1 MTKEEYMRRKK
12 IEQRKQRRRRRRI
25 KKMIRLGV
33 LAGMLLIFILLIVG
47 AVSLV
52 RFLFFRED
60 TKENQESQ
68 PVVSEE
74 VIQKESSTILT
85 AGDIMMHDPM
95 LVSNQY
101 LHEDGT
107 YDYHSVFKYIAGEY
121 EAADLAVVNFETTIA
136 DGDYTAYPRF
146 KSPEAIATA
155 LSDNYV
161 DLCLLANNHIYD
173 NQTTGLMQT
182 IQAMEENHLLYTGVR
197 KDTSEKNY
205 YVTEIDGIKIGI
217 FNYVF
222 DSGSVDGQEIS
233 INSIPV
239 SDEDAQRINTF
250 NYGGLEHYLYSEIE
264 EGLQEL
270 ETQGVEYTIAYLH
283 WGTEYETTENERQQN
298 IAKELCE
305 LGIDALIGGHPHV
318 VQPVD
323 LLTNEAGTHQMVC
336 VYSLGNH
343 LSDQRKERIDFAPE
357 GHTEDGLMVELIL
370 EKSDDGQVSLT
381 GMEFIPTWVYKSGS
395 SDNPNYYILPLNDM
409 ETLLKETADLGIE
422 TEAKQSLARTNASIG
437 EGAAKIEAALPIAAK

>member
-1 MTKEEYMRRKK
+1 MVPQFGPYKS
-12 IEQRKQRRRRRRI
+12 QRLFHPRY
-25 KKMIRLGV
+25 
-33 LAGMLLIFILLIVG
+33 ILLIGFVTVAVTEQQDGVG
-47 AVSLV
+47 MFFPYRFILPEFRTHGRHIGTDNGGILV
-52 RFLFFRED
+52 LLLFYDLFLRFLHQQVGEQVGG
-60 TKENQESQ
+60 EAGL
-68 PVVSEE
+68 
-74 VIQKESSTILT
+74 IL
-85 AGDIMMHDPM
+85 GDIPRYPHPLPLLPAHFARLHPIYAVDDGHAQYFVI
-95 LVSNQY
+95 LV
-101 LHEDGT
+101 LEHV
-107 YDYHSVFKYIAGEY
+107 H
-121 EAADLAVVNFETTIA
+121 
-136 DGDYTAYPRF
+136 
-146 KSPEAIATA
+146 A
-155 LSDNYV
+155 L
-161 DLCLLANNHIYD
+161 
-173 NQTTGLMQT
+173 
-182 IQAMEENHLLYTGVR
+182 
-197 KDTSEKNY
+197 
-205 YVTEIDGIKIGI
+205 
-217 FNYVF
+217 
-222 DSGSVDGQEIS
+222 
-233 INSIPV
+233 
-239 SDEDAQRINTF
+239 DAQRINTF

-422 TEAKQSLARTNASIG
+422 TEAKQSLARTNAIIG